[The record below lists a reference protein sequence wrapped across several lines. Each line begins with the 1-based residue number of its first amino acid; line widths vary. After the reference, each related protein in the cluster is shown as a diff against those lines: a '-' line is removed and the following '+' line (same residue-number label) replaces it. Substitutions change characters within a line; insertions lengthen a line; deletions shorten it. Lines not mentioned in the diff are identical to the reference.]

1 MPSGGFYECNG
12 KTKFAATLLFS
23 IALAEAMP
31 CKCKLTATSL
41 QLAACSLR
49 LATCACLPVP
59 FSLISPQTAELSK
72 VDFNEINY
80 HGDKPSRKKPM
91 LPVGEKLRQYLKEH
105 GREVKLPVSYKD
117 LLHYKFSVPILDKNK
132 KDTLWESVNYDMR
145 EWNFIREGLV
155 KIYAILKTEGDLS
168 FTKHLDVARI
178 DYCSFGNSHPFRIR
192 IVNKFNDNYDH
203 YYIKIADASR
213 IYGLEL
219 EHMLSPN
226 RITFFT
232 HLNTLVE
239 EHIPGVPGDVFIKN
253 YLDTPDTNK
262 IRLAKE
268 FVKFNERCFVRLL
281 GDMRSYN
288 FVVDITPD
296 IEDFQYRIR
305 AIDFDQQTYEGRKN
319 LYLPQF
325 FKENKA
331 FVDLCLKHLN
341 KDSIDQYQAEERT
354 LMTFRLASARYRIKD
369 LLDIMSTDTVSLP
382 EKVNQLKDE
391 LSAHY
396 GHPAVFKKAN
406 SMGRLLKINL
416 KLTLQKNLMLIPKMK
431 SGD

>member
-1 MPSGGFYECNG
+1 MNANTVPGQ
-12 KTKFAATLLFS
+12 
-23 IALAEAMP
+23 
-31 CKCKLTATSL
+31 
-41 QLAACSLR
+41 QLPA
-49 LATCACLPVP
+49 
-59 FSLISPQTAELSK
+59 
-72 VDFNEINY
+72 
-80 HGDKPSRKKPM
+80 DKPSRKKP
-91 LPVGEKLRQYLKEH
+91 LFPVSDQLRRYLRQH
-105 GREVKLPVSYKD
+105 GREVKLPVVYND
-117 LLHYKFSVPILDKNK
+117 LLHFRYSLPITDMNG

-155 KIYAILKTEGDLS
+155 QIYAILKTEGDLT
-168 FTKHLDVARI
+168 FTKHLDVARV
-178 DYCSFGNSHPFRIR
+178 DYCTFGNSHPFRIR

-219 EHMLSPN
+219 EHILSPN

-232 HLNTLVE
+232 HQQTLVE
-239 EHIPGVPGDVFIKN
+239 EHIPGVPGDLFIRN
-253 YLDTPDTNK
+253 YLNRPETNK

-305 AIDFDQQTYEGRKN
+305 AIDFDQQSYEGRKN

-331 FVDLCLKHLN
+331 FVELTLKHLN
-341 KDSIDQYQAEERT
+341 KDSIEQYQAEERT
-354 LMTFRLASARYRIKD
+354 LMTFRLASARYRIKE
-369 LLDIMSTDTVSLP
+369 LLDIMAADTISVP
-382 EKVNQLKDE
+382 QKITQLKQE
-391 LSAHY
+391 LAALY
-396 GHPAVFKKAN
+396 GNPPAFAKAT
-406 SMGRLLKINL
+406 SMGRLLKTHL
-416 KLTLQKNLMLIPKMK
+416 KQTLQKNLLLVPKLK
-431 SGD
+431 SRSDD